1 MVLFSL
7 LELDQDVVGRLPG
20 GRLHRLEVYNWG
32 TFDGRVW
39 NLEVGGRNA
48 LLTGEIGSGK
58 STLVDAITTLLLPA
72 HKISYNKAAG
82 AATRERD
89 LRSYVLGYY
98 KSERNEV
105 TGATRPV
112 GLRDASHFSVLL
124 GVFKNTD
131 FDITVTVAQVFH
143 ARDLTA
149 GQPERFFVVAD
160 EELSISRDFSDF
172 GPELSGLKR
181 RLKRGGARVYDV
193 FPEYGKDFRR
203 RLGIDTE
210 QAMDLF
216 HQTVSM
222 KAVDNL
228 NDFVRNHMLEPFD
241 AQEQVLTLIE
251 HFDNLT
257 RAHDAVVKARS
268 QLEQLTPIMTDLDR
282 YNTNETALHDIAL
295 QREALPYF
303 FADHER
309 DLITAELS
317 QLEGRQ
323 QGLGK
328 DVRALEG
335 ELGRLRAQLQLVSTD
350 IARNGG
356 DRLAT
361 IDEQV
366 RLCEQ
371 EAPKRQEKARLFAQA
386 LEAAGLPPVQ
396 APEQFQTT
404 RARASAGRAKVDRQR
419 AEAQN
424 ELTER
429 RVGQRDL
436 EDEARRLNEELV
448 SLHSRQSNL
457 PGESVKLREH
467 ICADLGLVTDDL
479 PFAGELL
486 KVRPDVAEW
495 EGAAERVLH
504 NFALSLL
511 VPDRH
516 YETVAAWVDGRH
528 LAARVVYFRVPATIS
543 RGPEPERRTGA
554 PLLMDLVEVKEGSA
568 FVPWLH
574 EELARRADHVC
585 VDKVAELRLHR
596 KAVTRAGQVKER
608 DRHEKDDR
616 REVGDRRH
624 YVLGWS
630 NAAKVDALVAEA
642 TRLQDR
648 ISKAKK
654 AEAAAR
660 ANLERLDKQ
669 HLALSA
675 LDLFSSWEDIDWQ
688 ELVNRAGALREERR
702 QIETSS
708 DVLASLNVEHQ
719 RLSGEIEAAEQ
730 RRSHFQQE
738 LGGVREK
745 VEQGQARLAAAE
757 AVLAETEAL
766 ARAAAHFPAI
776 SKLLSDQG
784 TALVSGRAALESA
797 QRDARD
803 TLTQRADRAQQRLRE
818 LGLRIVKAMGT
829 FRASYPA
836 ETAETDA
843 SIEAAHEYR
852 ELHRRLAEDDL
863 PRFERAFKDYLNQN
877 TIRDIAGFAAQLN
890 KQEALIKDRVERI
903 NNSLQSIDYNE
914 GRYIRLVADPTPN
927 VDVRDF
933 RADVRA
939 CTDNVVRTGGDQYS
953 EEKFLQVKVL
963 VDRFRGREGSAEQD
977 RAWTRRVTDVRQWF
991 VFSASERWKSDGS
1004 EHESYSDSA
1013 GKSGGQKEK
1022 LAYTILAASLAYQFK
1037 LDWGAARSKA
1047 FRFVVIDEAFG
1058 RGSEQSTRYALHLFT
1073 RLGLQL
1079 LIVTPLQKIHVI
1091 EPYVSSIGVVDNVNG
1106 NYSRLM
1112 GLTVEE
1118 YRQRDRGHR
1127 SKFADA
1133 APMNLP

>member
-1 MVLFSL
+1 MALFSL
-7 LELDQDVVGRLPG
+7 VDLEEDLAGRLPG

-32 TFDGRVW
+32 TFDSRVW
-39 NLEVGGRNA
+39 SLEVGGRNS
-48 LLTGEIGSGK
+48 LVTGEIGSGK

-82 AATRERD
+82 AATKERD
-89 LRSYVLGYY
+89 LRSYVLGYF
-98 KSERNEV
+98 KAERNEV

-112 GLRDASHFSVLL
+112 ALRDTRHFSVVL
-124 GVFKNTD
+124 GVFKNAD
-131 FDITVTVAQVFH
+131 FDITVTLAQVFH
-143 ARDLTA
+143 ARDLNA

-160 EELSISRDFSDF
+160 DVLSISRDFSGF
-172 GPELSGLKR
+172 GTELAGLKR
-181 RLKRGGARVYDV
+181 HLKERGARVYDA

-203 RLGIDTE
+203 RLGIESE

-241 AQEQVLTLIE
+241 AQEQVTTLIE

-257 RAHDAVVKARS
+257 RAHDAVVKARA
-268 QLEQLTPIMTDLDR
+268 QLEQLGPIMADLDR
-282 YNTNETALHDIAL
+282 HEANESALLEISR

-309 DLITAELS
+309 SMVTDELA
-317 QLEGRQ
+317 QLEGAERRFGE
-323 QGLGK
+323 GLE
-328 DVRALEG
+328 ALG
-335 ELGRLRAQLQLVSTD
+335 AHLGALRGQLQLVSTD

-371 EAPKRQEKARLFAQA
+371 EVPKRRERARQFASA

-396 APEQFQTT
+396 AAEQFEAT
-404 RARASAGRAKVDRQR
+404 RARASLASAEVDQER

-424 ELTER
+424 ELTEL
-429 RVGQRDL
+429 RVSARQV
-436 EDEARRLNEELV
+436 EEEAKRLNEELL
-448 SLHSRQSNL
+448 SLRSRQSNL
-457 PGESVKLREH
+457 PGESVKLRELM
-467 ICADLGLVTDDL
+467 CADLGLDMEHL

-486 KVRPDVAEW
+486 QVSPEAHEW

-516 YETVAAWVDGRH
+516 YEKVAAWVDGRH
-528 LAARVVYFRVPATIS
+528 LGTRVVYFRVPATVA
-543 RGPEPERRTGA
+543 RAPEPERFMSA
-554 PLLMDLVEVKEGSA
+554 PLLMDLVDVKPGSA
-568 FVPWLH
+568 FASWLGA
-574 EELARRADHVC
+574 ELARRADHVC
-585 VDKVAELRLHR
+585 VDSVGELRR
-596 KAVTRAGQVKER
+596 YPKAVTRAGQVKER

-616 REVGDRRH
+616 RQVGDRRH

-630 NAAKVDALVAEA
+630 NAAKVEALVAEA
-642 TRLQDR
+642 ARLQDR
-648 ISKAKK
+648 ILHANK
-654 AEAAAR
+654 AEGAAR
-660 ANLERLDKQ
+660 AKLERLDKR
-669 HLALSA
+669 LVALSGI
-675 LDLFSSWEDIDWQ
+675 DLFSSWEDLDWQ
-688 ELVNRAGALREERR
+688 ELVNRAGALREERH

-708 DVLASLNVEHQ
+708 DVLQQLNAEHR
-719 RLSGEIEAAEQ
+719 RLSEEVELAER
-730 RRSHFQQE
+730 RRSDLQQE
-738 LGGVREK
+738 LGGTREK
-745 VEQGQARLAAAE
+745 LAQGRARLATLE
-757 AVLAETEAL
+757 AVLSDAEAL
-766 ARAAAHFPAI
+766 ARAEPHFPAI
-776 SKLLSDQG
+776 LKLLADQG
-784 TALVSGRAALESA
+784 TAFASGRAALEGA
-797 QRDARD
+797 QRDAREA
-803 TLTQRADRAQQRLRE
+803 LTQKAERAQQRLRE
-818 LGLRIVKAMGT
+818 LGLRIVKAMGS

-836 ETAETDA
+836 ETAETDT
-843 SIEAAHEYR
+843 SIEAAAEYR

-863 PRFERAFKDYLNQN
+863 PRFERDFKDYLNQN
-877 TIRDIAGFAAQLN
+877 TIRDIAGFSAQLN
-890 KQEALIKDRVERI
+890 KQEAMIRQRVDKI

-914 GRYIRLVADPTPN
+914 GRYIVLVADPTPN
-927 VDVRDF
+927 VDVREF
-933 RADVRA
+933 RSDLRA
-939 CTDNVVRTGGDQYS
+939 CTDNVVGSGGEQYS
-953 EEKFLQVKVL
+953 EEKFLQVKAL
-963 VDRFRGREGSAEQD
+963 IDRFRGREGSAEQD
-977 RAWTRRVTDVRQWF
+977 RAWTKRVTDVRQWF

-1091 EPYVSSIGVVDNVNG
+1091 EPHVSSIGVVDNVNG

-1118 YRQRDRGHR
+1118 FRRRRQGNGP
-1127 SKFADA
+1127 AGAQVA
-1133 APMNLP
+1133 AVSIH